1 MNKGKAADLKVRFP
15 KLYDEA
21 ILLLPDGWYQFVEDL
36 LAELTTIHNEAPARP
51 EHAGVVDLWIRYL
64 NSTATAYI
72 TPNLDTWGAEQ
83 AVACLES
90 VARFN
95 RNTNRT
101 CQICGKPAVGR
112 LKYMDPVISEKPR
125 PDEILCD
132 GHMEARRWPDR
143 IMH

>member
-1 MNKGKAADLKVRFP
+1 MRKELAADLRARFP
-15 KLYDEA
+15 KLFDEA
-21 ILLLPDGWYQFVEDL
+21 ILLLPDGWYQLVEDL
-36 LAELTTIHNEAPARP
+36 LAELTTIHAPARP
-51 EHAGVVDLWIRYL
+51 DYAGVVDLWIRYL

-72 TPNLDTWGAEQ
+72 TPNVDTWDGEQ
-83 AVACLES
+83 AVAYLES

-95 RNTNRT
+95 HKTNNT

-112 LKYMDPVISEKPR
+112 LKYTDPVISEKPR

-132 GHMEARRWPDR
+132 GHMEARRWPDW

>member
-1 MNKGKAADLKVRFP
+1 MRKELAADLKARFP
-15 KLYDEA
+15 KLYYEG
-21 ILLLPDGWYQFVEDL
+21 ILILPDGWYRLVEDL

-72 TPNLDTWGAEQ
+72 TPNVETWSAEQ

-95 RNTNRT
+95 RDTNRT

-112 LKYMDPVISEKPR
+112 LKYMDPMISDKPR

-132 GHMEARRWPDR
+132 GHMEARRWPER
-143 IMH
+143 IRH